1 VSGVGRYL
9 EVSIPTKDILES
21 LSFYKNLGFRE
32 VQTGDMWAHKYAV
45 VTDGLLH
52 IGLHELDEMPRSIT
66 FVQQDLAKHA
76 RSMADHG
83 FNFDTMQLDEDVFNE
98 ITVIDT
104 DGHRLRMVEAR
115 TFNVDADDDDD
126 SALGTLFEITLP
138 VKDALQAARFWG
150 PVTQVV
156 EQLRETPTVHMRFDA
171 GGIPLGLSESIAL
184 SVPSL
189 CFRVSNPVRLT
200 ALIERGRLNHRD
212 YPGFEGANCMIVSP
226 EGTPL
231 YVFDEDF
238 LGEKIEVVEAE
249 DADDFPVDP
258 STIRSG

>member
-1 VSGVGRYL
+1 MSGVGRYL
-9 EVSIPTKDILES
+9 EVSVPTRDILES
-21 LSFYKNLGFRE
+21 LSFYKRLGFRE
-32 VQTGDMWAHKYAV
+32 QQTNDVYTHKYAV
-45 VTDGLLH
+45 VSDGLLH
-52 IGLHELDEMPRSIT
+52 IGLHELDDLPRSIA

-83 FNFDTMQLDEDVFNE
+83 FEFEFMQLDEDVFNE
-98 ITVIDT
+98 IAIADT

-115 TFNVDADDDDD
+115 TFNADTEDDDD

-150 PVTQVV
+150 PVTQRV

-171 GGIPLGLSESIAL
+171 GGIPVGLSESIAL
-184 SVPSL
+184 SSLSL
-189 CFRVSNPVRLT
+189 CFRVQDPDTLT
-200 ALIERGRLNHRD
+200 ASIERDDLNHRAF
-212 YPGFEGANCMIVSP
+212 PGFEGARCVIVSP
-226 EGTPL
+226 EGVPL

-249 DADDFPVDP
+249 DAEDFPIDP
-258 STIRSG
+258 TTIPSD